1 VAVSLWSTL
10 PYATPPW
17 RSCRLSHR
25 SSHQIDS
32 RADAYQQEWW
42 TTRPPRGPE
51 SETINSR
58 RPPDRRTPPFARAT
72 ELPVARFRRLQTMKT
87 PPSTWDKCRRCWVD
101 KLRESQKTAAL
112 NQSDA
117 VLASGVQALAQNWIS
132 MTRPRQILLLADCTC
147 AMTGGLLCPL
157 QPMSRRCQL
166 VAPVTGCET
175 RSSVRVQNSV
185 RSTRALFVLSAALSS
200 NDLGLSETGAKLS
213 VSTIVYL
220 LHRAH
225 RIRLGTVLAAQGHRR
240 GPTACP
246 PLPLPLRPQVK
257 NLSGN
262 MGKL

>member
-10 PYATPPW
+10 PYAIPPR

-25 SSHQIDS
+25 SSHRIDS
-32 RADAYQQEWW
+32 RADAYQQKWR
-42 TTRPPRGPE
+42 TTHPPRGPE
-51 SETINSR
+51 SVTINSR

-87 PPSTWDKCRRCWVD
+87 PPSTWHKRRRCWVD
-101 KLRESQKTAAL
+101 KLRESQKTATR

-117 VLASGVQALAQNWIS
+117 VLASGVQALAQKWIS
-132 MTRPRQILLLADCTC
+132 MTTPRQILLLSDCTC
-147 AMTGGLLCPL
+147 AMTGGLLSPL

-166 VAPVTGCET
+166 VAPVTGSET

-185 RSTRALFVLSAALSS
+185 RSTRALFVLSAALLS

-213 VSTIVYL
+213 VASIVNL

-225 RIRLGTVLAAQGHRR
+225 RIRLGPVLAAQRHWRD
-240 GPTACP
+240 PTACP
-246 PLPLPLRPQVK
+246 PLPLPLHPHVK
-257 NLSGN
+257 NLSCN
-262 MGKL
+262 MGTL